1 MAFLYNQTTRKIL
14 LSIILLWGLFSF
26 YYLNQDN
33 WTIVT
38 PMILLSV
45 LGLIFIFREMSAI
58 FLLLLLS
65 FTTSYAFYVFLFL
78 FSLPSWL
85 IMIGIL
91 VIFGYLF
98 TYTEQKIGIL
108 GNKRLIYLVLFSM
121 IILEVFLSLGYFL
134 INPISQSLIITAI
147 SYFFVGFCYT
157 VLAKHTDNRFIT
169 YILITF
175 AIIVLT
181 LLISRWGGLG

>member
-1 MAFLYNQTTRKIL
+1 MIPMVI
-14 LSIILLWGLFSF
+14 LSIIGF
-26 YYLNQDN
+26 
-33 WTIVT
+33 
-38 PMILLSV
+38 
-45 LGLIFIFREMSAI
+45 IFILKEISAI

-78 FSLPSWL
+78 LSLPLWL
-85 IMIGIL
+85 VMIGIL
-91 VIFGYLF
+91 IIFGYLF

-121 IILEVFLSLGYFL
+121 IILEVFLALGYFL
-134 INPISQSLIITAI
+134 INPISQSLIITAA

-169 YILITF
+169 YILVTF
-175 AIIVLT
+175 AIVAMT
-181 LLISRWGGLG
+181 LWVSNWGGLV